1 VLLSYYV
8 IRALA
13 REWGADTGLA
23 GATIVDAYSSSK
35 DELTLSLAGP
45 SGEDFSLR
53 ISARPGMAYC
63 LVQEGLGK
71 PKKNVTPLFRSVY
84 GQRITGV
91 EVADLDRVLDLVTHG
106 GHRIRMLLFGSQ
118 ANVVLAGPG
127 GEVTEAFRG
136 KVPPKELPTG
146 RPAPSPN
153 SVQELTGRWPQ
164 GALPVAKAIS
174 RAVPLF
180 DQWLAAEVERRANLD
195 VADACLIGPAEMEE
209 VLAAIL
215 GVRADLEDPRPVLY
229 RDGRSPVALSLIPL
243 TAEPGEPEVF
253 DTVSNAV
260 SAFVRATLSQRGFRS
275 KYDPLL
281 QAIEVA
287 ASRAADGLLAM
298 ERELSKTSRADRY
311 EHWGH
316 LLMASFA
323 GSAAGSESVTAPDL
337 FGDGR
342 AVQIAMDP
350 ALTGAENANR
360 YYDKARR
367 SRRSR
372 EEAEK
377 RVDSARRLAAETA
390 RLRDEI
396 RPIEDAKT
404 LRTFTKANAPALAS
418 LRGAGSGGGKAT
430 SVPFREYILPSGD
443 VVWVGRSA
451 KQNDQLT
458 FRHAQKH
465 DIWMHAR
472 GVAGSHTLLRRP
484 GKTAMP
490 APSVIEAAASIA
502 AYHSKARGSGLVP
515 VIVTERKYVRKPR
528 KGLVGAVLV
537 EREEVV
543 IVPPGLPPPAK

>member
-1 VLLSYYV
+1 MLLSYYV
-8 IRALA
+8 IRALS
-13 REWGADTGLA
+13 REWGASAGLT

-35 DELTLSLAGP
+35 DELTLSLASA
-45 SGEDFSLR
+45 SGEDIALR
-53 ISARPGMAYC
+53 ISAKPGMAYC
-63 LVQEGLGK
+63 LLQDGLGK

-84 GQRITGV
+84 GQRITAV
-91 EVADLDRVLDLVTHG
+91 EVADLDRIMDLVTHG

-118 ANVVLAGPG
+118 PNVVLAGPDG
-127 GEVTEAFRG
+127 DVKEAFRG
-136 KVPPKELPTG
+136 KVPPEEMPTG
-146 RPAPSPN
+146 RPAPSPI
-153 SVQELTGRWPQ
+153 SAQELTERWPK
-164 GALPVAKAIS
+164 GAQPVAKAIS

-180 DQWLAAEVERRANLD
+180 DQWLAAEVEVRANLD
-195 VADACLIGPAEMEE
+195 VADACLLGPAEMEKVMAGILE
-209 VLAAIL
+209 VR
-215 GVRADLEDPRPVLY
+215 GELEDPKPVLY

-243 TAEPGEPEVF
+243 TNEPGEPEVF
-253 DTVSNAV
+253 DTVSAAV
-260 SAFVRATLSQRGFRS
+260 SAFVRATLSERGFRS
-275 KYDPLL
+275 RYDPLL

-323 GSAAGSESVTAPDL
+323 AARAGSESVTAPDL

-360 YYDKARR
+360 YYDRARR
-367 SRRSR
+367 SRRAR

-377 RVDSARRLAAETA
+377 RVDSARRLAADTA
-390 RLRDEI
+390 GLRTQIRL
-396 RPIEDAKT
+396 IEDGKT
-404 LRTFTKANAPALAS
+404 LRTFTKDNEDALAS
-418 LRGAGSGGGKAT
+418 LRGAGAGGGKT
-430 SVPFREYILPSGD
+430 NSVPFREYILPSGD
-443 VVWVGRSA
+443 VVWVGRNA

-472 GVAGSHTLLRRP
+472 GVAGSHTVLRRP
-484 GKTAMP
+484 GKTGMP
-490 APSVIEAAASIA
+490 GPDVIEAAASIA
-502 AYHSKARGSGLVP
+502 AFHSKARGSGLVP

-543 IVPPGLPPPAK
+543 IVPPGLPSPAE